1 MNSLIPLIPQDVL
14 LELGGPTIA
23 LSILSIVFKLPDKI
37 EKLKKRLSNSI
48 GIDKDSGIPL
58 LAPKAVRNLLNFR
71 YERYLAALVVTVAIA
86 LVFGVVYIVS
96 FSFDQSQA
104 PVWVA
109 TIIAVCGWIALL
121 SVVLAC
127 FILLDMGIYV
137 LKLGIKAYRK

>member
-14 LELGGPTIA
+14 LNWGGPTIA

-48 GIDKDSGIPL
+48 GIDKDSGIPY
-58 LAPKAVRNLLNFR
+58 LAPKAVRNLLNFN
-71 YERYLAALVVTVAIA
+71 YERYLATLVVTVASA
-86 LVFGVVYIVS
+86 LIFGIVYIVY

-109 TIIAVCGWIALL
+109 TTIAVFGWITLL

-127 FILLDMGIYV
+127 FILLDIVIYF
-137 LKLGIKAYRK
+137 LKLSIKAYRK